1 MKDKMIL
8 FTVIISIVCLLLGIV
23 AKLMATKI
31 IVQGFTWM
39 QVAQTILLLAIA
51 LGIGKLL
58 DQNKK

>member
-8 FTVIISIVCLLLGIV
+8 FTVIISIVCLLLGIL

-39 QVAQTILLLAIA
+39 QVAQTILLLSIA

-58 DQNKK
+58 DLNKK

>member
-1 MKDKMIL
+1 MKDKMVL
-8 FTVIISIVCLLLGIV
+8 FTVIISIVCLLIGIV

-31 IVQGFTWM
+31 IIQGFTWM

-58 DQNKK
+58 DLNKK